1 MDFPQIKWADYRC
14 RAEFI
19 RPIAIDTIGDKD
31 VTMSYEALRRGRY
44 SLHQLMHW
52 SNEFDPTALLTGET
66 VFFANIDLPAQTGE
80 EPF

>member
-52 SNEFDPTALLTGET
+52 SNEFDPTAFCSGIGRMNSTLQLC
-66 VFFANIDLPAQTGE
+66 
-80 EPF
+80 

>member
-52 SNEFDPTALLTGET
+52 SNEFDPTAFCSCIGRMNLT
-66 VFFANIDLPAQTGE
+66 LQLC
-80 EPF
+80 